1 MDEDGITL
9 ETLKGKEDKKIQQ
22 KEEEDDDDDFED
34 ETAPKKGG
42 QGFGGIKKI
51 AEKVGFTK
59 RRENTNNKQKRELK
73 VIVDMKSHNDI
84 LRNYKK
90 MVSEVLI
97 RDVTFNYKLFLS
109 FSKEI
114 SKVESELI
122 EVGKEWNEI
131 KRTLSLVSEM
141 NKDPL
146 KLTFK
151 DAESLFEQSTDSN
164 ERNKLIEDFYDI
176 LVDFHR
182 CLSIRDWSL
191 CLERYEKGVSM
202 IEMTEQVDIKKYRP
216 EFVSDF
222 LKSKEEFSFLL
233 LAELRNPVA
242 SFVTIQSVITILK
255 KLNLKDQ
262 AVSVYLEAKGIAIK
276 KEISKIYSTGN
287 NIVYA
292 NIYSGLFFMNLKK
305 ISDQFKQLFAEEQ
318 TSEFLKWVI
327 KELQTFCEQFREKVL
342 SMCSNDFKTVSLAS
356 NIVFTHAEKLSENGI
371 SITFRL
377 RDFFRRDIESA
388 MTKYFE
394 DAQKSKFR
402 FY

>member
-1 MDEDGITL
+1 ME
-9 ETLKGKEDKKIQQ
+9 
-22 KEEEDDDDDFED
+22 
-34 ETAPKKGG
+34 A
-42 QGFGGIKKI
+42 
-51 AEKVGFTK
+51 VGFAK
-59 RRENTNNKQKRELK
+59 RRENTNNRQKKDLK
-73 VIVDMKSHNDI
+73 VIIDMRAHNDV

-122 EVGKEWNEI
+122 EVGKQWNEI
-131 KRTLSLVSEM
+131 KRTISVVTEM

-146 KLTFK
+146 KLKLQDSDTT
-151 DAESLFEQSTDSN
+151 FEQTTDSN
-164 ERNKLIEDFYDI
+164 ERNKILEDFYDI

-191 CLERYEKGVSM
+191 CLERYEKGVSI
-202 IEMTEQVDIKKYRP
+202 IEMTEQVDMKKYRP
-216 EFVSDF
+216 EFVQDF
-222 LKSKEEFSFLL
+222 MKSKEEFSFLL
-233 LAELRNPVA
+233 LSELRNPVA
-242 SFVTIQSVITILK
+242 SFSTIQSVISILK

-305 ISDQFKQLFAEEQ
+305 CSDQFKQLFAEEQ
-318 TSEFLKWVI
+318 TSEFLKWVV

-356 NIVFTHAEKLSENGI
+356 NIVFTHAEKLSETGI
-371 SITFRL
+371 SITFKL
-377 RDFFRRDIESA
+377 RDFFRKDIETA
-388 MTKYFE
+388 MTKYFD
-394 DAQKSKFR
+394 DAQKSKELFTHNFR
-402 FY
+402 TFTKYST